1 MVQVKL
7 AKTKE
12 LVLDAVESALDS
24 EDTELSE
31 EMVWEDYCQ
40 NFIQTQLQL
49 IAACYGSIWKL
60 WNLMQNIPYMSILFH
75 ASHGKGL
82 PTFGPHSTLSVS
94 WQELSMQ
101 AVVVEPNDGAPQ
113 SSDSDATDKD
123 FEVQSRAP
131 RVG

>member
-40 NFIQTQLQL
+40 
-49 IAACYGSIWKL
+49 KL
-60 WNLMQNIPYMSILFH
+60 H
-75 ASHGKGL
+75 
-82 PTFGPHSTLSVS
+82 
-94 WQELSMQ
+94 
-101 AVVVEPNDGAPQ
+101 
-113 SSDSDATDKD
+113 SDAVAAYCSLLWKHMEAMEPDAKYSIHVHTIPCFSWKGASNIWSP
-123 FEVQSRAP
+123 QYP
-131 RVG
+131 